1 MPMRRANSLKVLVI
15 YSSPPRLL
23 CGFNDARDRAH
34 HAFELRDLHAQL
46 PATRRGELV
55 VARPAVAC
63 RRAPFCGHPALDEHA
78 LQCRIE
84 RTFLDLQHVLSGL
97 LDRVGDLEA
106 MQLAI
111 PRESFQDQEIERP
124 GRDVVAGVRHSVFRR
139 YIVCLRRQ
147 SMTDK
152 SCTVKTNRVDY

>member
-1 MPMRRANSLKVLVI
+1 MPMRRKNSLNVLVI
-15 YSSPPRLL
+15 LVTPRLL
-23 CGFNDARDRAH
+23 CGLNDARDRAH
-34 HAFELRDLHAQL
+34 HAFELRDLNAQL
-46 PATRRGELV
+46 LATRRSELV

-63 RRAPFCGHPALDEHA
+63 RRAPLCGHPSLDEHA

-111 PRESFQDQEIERP
+111 PRESFQDQEIERS
-124 GRDVVAGVRHSVFRR
+124 GRDFVAGVRHSVLRR
-139 YIVCLRRQ
+139 YIVYLRRGT
-147 SMTDK
+147 MTDG
-152 SCTVKTNRVDY
+152 SNTVKTT